1 MKNNNTEIYEQ
12 KFSVSYD
19 YPVHFTHGLFK
30 KDNPLLSS
38 VVDRKTGEQPH
49 RVMVYIDS
57 GVVDTSPELIQQI
70 EEHFNAHTDKMELV
84 CPPRTIPGGENAKNG
99 WNSIR
104 DIMTSL
110 GEHHMC
116 RQSYVMIIGGGSVL
130 DAVGFA
136 ASLVHRGLRQIR
148 VPTTVLSQNDAG
160 VGVKNGMNERE
171 VKNFIGCFAPPFAVI
186 DDSDFLKTLDE
197 KHWTSGIAEAFK
209 VAIIKD
215 ADFFDWLCSN
225 ARKLKDRNMEA
236 METLVRRCAIL
247 HLDHIS
253 SGGDPFESGSS
264 RPLDF
269 GHWSAHKLESI
280 SDFSICHGQAVAI
293 GIALDSYYAERKKMI
308 SADERDRILN
318 GMTGSGLPIWSP
330 LLARRGADNNLE
342 ILRGMEEFREH
353 LGGLLTITLPEPIG
367 SKKEVHEMDLII
379 IEDGL
384 AFLKELQPRFDC
396 KI

>member
-1 MKNNNTEIYEQ
+1 MKTYEQ
-12 KFSVSYD
+12 KFTVSYD
-19 YPVHFTHGLFK
+19 YPVHFTQGLFE

-38 VVDRKTGEQPH
+38 VIDRKVCTPDEEGHKRPH

-57 GVVDTSPELIQQI
+57 GVIDTSPELIQQI
-70 EEHFNAHTDKMELV
+70 EEHFKAHANKMELV
-84 CPPRTIPGGENAKNG
+84 CPPKTIPGGENAKNG
-99 WNSIR
+99 WNGIR
-104 DIMTSL
+104 NIMTSL

-148 VPTTVLSQNDAG
+148 IPTTVLSQNDAG

-186 DDSDFLKTLDE
+186 DDSCFLKTLDE
-197 KHWTSGIAEAFK
+197 KNWTSGIAEAFK

-215 ADFFDWLCSN
+215 SDFFDWLCSN
-225 ARKLKDRNMEA
+225 ARKIKDRNMEA

-247 HLDHIS
+247 HLDHIGS
-253 SGGDPFESGSS
+253 SGDPFESGSS

-280 SDFSICHGQAVAI
+280 SDFSICHGYAVAI

-318 GMTGSGLPIWSP
+318 GMTDSGLPTWSH
-330 LLARRGADNNLE
+330 LLPKRGDDNKLE

-367 SKKEVHEMDLII
+367 CKKEVHEMDLSI

-384 AFLKELQPRFDC
+384 TFLKERHEGNQ
-396 KI
+396 